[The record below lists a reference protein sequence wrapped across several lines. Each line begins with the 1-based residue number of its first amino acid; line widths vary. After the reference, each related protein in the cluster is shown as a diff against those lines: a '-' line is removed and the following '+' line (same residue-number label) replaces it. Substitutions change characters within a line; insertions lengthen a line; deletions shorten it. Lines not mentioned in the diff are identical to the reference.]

1 MGFSDKSYLS
11 VFLVFVVK
19 LASFLMFTL
28 AKKIRLSVWRIFREK
43 SITF

>member
-28 AKKIRLSVWRIFREK
+28 CEENTVKCLEDFS
-43 SITF
+43 